1 MTTPVIGVFEGG
13 GIKGIALAGAAAA
26 AIETGYEFEAVVGTS
41 AGALVGSLIVAG
53 YSSKE
58 LRERVCR
65 LNWSSLMDPGP
76 IGSIPGIGKHLAL
89 ILRKGMYRGDVI
101 EQVWSKLLAERGI
114 RTFADVL
121 DGKLRIVATDL
132 THTRGIVLPND
143 LESYGIDP
151 GSFPV
156 ATAVR
161 MSSSVPFI
169 FQPVS
174 IHDRRT
180 GDVSHIADGGL
191 AAKFPIQVAPLGP
204 HPIIGF
210 RLTDDSSSHPHRVVR
225 GPASLAAAVVSSG
238 MAARQTLPILCNNV
252 DRVVTIAVAR
262 DPLDF
267 DLTRHEA
274 GTMFDHGY
282 NTAIKYFDRHP
293 IGVQVP

>member
-26 AIETGYEFEAVVGTS
+26 AMEADFEFDAVVGTS

-53 YSSKE
+53 YNPQE

-65 LNWSSLMDPGP
+65 INWASLMDPGP
-76 IGSIPGIGKHLAL
+76 IGGIPGIGEHLAL
-89 ILRKGMYRGDVI
+89 VLRKGMYRGDVM
-101 EQVWSKLLAERGI
+101 EKVWSKLLAERGI
-114 RTFADVL
+114 HTFADIPSER
-121 DGKLRIVATDL
+121 LRMVAIDL

-156 ATAVR
+156 ARAVR
-161 MSSSVPFI
+161 MSSSVPFL
-169 FQPVS
+169 FQPVT

-180 GDVSHIADGGL
+180 GDVAHIADGGL

-238 MAARQTLPILCNNV
+238 MAARQTLPVLCDNI
-252 DRVVTIAVAR
+252 DRVVAIAVAR

-274 GTMFDHGY
+274 RAMFDHGY
-282 NTAIKYFDRHP
+282 ETALRYLDRHP
-293 IGVQVP
+293 TTT